1 MKNILVVCGEHSADK
16 YGSFLIEE
24 LKKRGDFEF
33 WGIGGEN
40 LKKAGVEL
48 LYELKDMSVFGI
60 TDAIKKIKK
69 ILKIREFILKEAQK
83 RKPIFSIHID
93 YPDFNIS
100 LAKGLRKIGI
110 NPIYYIP
117 PTVWAWRYG
126 RIKKIKEYFYHVFLI
141 FPFEKEIYEKEKI
154 EHTFVGHPIFE
165 VIKRE
170 YKENFNI
177 RDSLKL
183 EDKKV
188 ILLMPGSRPSEV
200 NQHKEPILE
209 AVRMIKKIHREFS
222 FILVKP
228 QNLEFSF
235 YKDYENEGIL
245 IVDETYKYNIIKES
259 FFSISTSGT
268 TNFELMVF
276 RKPFVVIYKLN
287 ENRFVSKLLKP
298 FLKKLIKIK
307 NYSIVNILSEK
318 KIVEE
323 LIEENLTGENIYNE
337 FLKFLNNPSEIEKLN
352 EEFGKILNKY
362 RGRENPSPI
371 ICDKLSSL
379 FNL

>member
-24 LKKRGDFEF
+24 LKRRGNFEF

-40 LKKAGVEL
+40 LKKAGVDL

-69 ILKIREFILKEAQK
+69 ILKIREHILKEAQK

-100 LAKGLRKIGI
+100 LAKELKKIGI

-126 RIKKIKEYFYHVFLI
+126 RIKRIKEYFHHVFLI
-141 FPFEKEIYEKEKI
+141 FPFEKKIYEKEKI

-165 VIKRE
+165 VIRKE
-170 YKENFNI
+170 YKEDVNI
-177 RDSLKL
+177 RDVLKL
-183 EDKKV
+183 ENKKI

-200 NQHKEPILE
+200 LQHKEPILE
-209 AVRMIKKIHREFS
+209 AIGMIKKFSKEFI
-222 FILVKP
+222 FILIKP
-228 QNLEFSF
+228 QNLEFSL

-245 IVDETYKYNIIKES
+245 IIDETYKYNIIEES

-287 ENRFVSKLLKP
+287 ENRFISKVLKP
-298 FLKKLIKIK
+298 FLKNLIKIK
-307 NYSIVNILSEK
+307 NYSIVNILYGEK
-318 KIVEE
+318 MVEE
-323 LIEENLTGENIYNE
+323 LIEENLTGQNIYNE
-337 FLKFLNNPSEIEKLN
+337 FLKFLNNPSEVNRLN
-352 EEFGKILNKY
+352 ENFEKILNKY
-362 RGRENPSPI
+362 RGRENPSPVI
-371 ICDKLSSL
+371 AEKLLEL
-379 FNL
+379 FNH